1 MKINYLTWIHNLSKE
16 LHGRA
21 DCYNLLYSNV
31 QEPTDLLVKHYE
43 NSNEFSQQ
51 FKQPNAW
58 GHPHLVEGIANNY
71 GISSDRILITTGASL
86 GMVMVCQTFLKK
98 GDHVIVEHP
107 VYEPLLAATDSLGAR
122 ISLLKRRAEQDYQID
137 LNELDSLVTPQTK
150 LIILSNLHNPSSVWL
165 EDKLLQEIVT
175 TAKKYNEEIKVV
187 IDEVYHDFVKTQ
199 QRPAA
204 LLDDSF
210 ISINSLSKVYGL
222 GLLRC
227 GWILAAPTTID
238 KIRRQGILAGNF
250 GSRLTETLASLV
262 FDNLAEYDSHWSA
275 ITAQNR
281 TIVQEVLSPL
291 LEQELLVGKIP
302 TTGCIFFPQIAGLSD
317 TRSFTQALANQQ
329 QVFVVP
335 GYFFGAPAY
344 IRISFGGK
352 AEELQIGLEK
362 LATAIVQ
369 I

>member
-1 MKINYLTWIHNLSKE
+1 MKTNYLTWIHNLSKE
-16 LHGRA
+16 LHGRT

-31 QEPTDLLVKHYE
+31 QEPTDLLVQHYE
-43 NSNEFSQQ
+43 NSHEFSQQ
-51 FKQPNAW
+51 FKQPNVW
-58 GHPHLVEGIANNY
+58 GHPHLIEGIANNY

-86 GMVMVCQTFLKK
+86 GMVMVCQTFLKQ
-98 GDHVIVEHP
+98 GDHVIIEHP

-122 ISLLKRRAEQDYQID
+122 ISWLKRRAEQDYQID

-150 LIILSNLHNPSSVWL
+150 LIILSNLHNPSSAWL
-165 EDKLLQEIVT
+165 TDKLLQDIVA
-175 TAKKYNEEIKVV
+175 TAQKYNGEIKVV

-204 LLDDSF
+204 LLNDSF

-227 GWILAAPTTID
+227 GWILAAPKAID
-238 KIRRQGILAGNF
+238 KLRRQGILAGNF

-262 FDNLAEYDSHWSA
+262 FDNLAAYDSHWSA
-275 ITAQNR
+275 ITTRNR
-281 TIVQEVLSPL
+281 QIVQAVMSPL
-291 LEQELLVGKIP
+291 LEQELLIGKIP
-302 TTGCIFFPQIAGLSD
+302 PTGCVLFPKIAGLSD
-317 TRSFTQALANQQ
+317 TREFTQALANQQ

-335 GYFFGAPAY
+335 GYFFGAPAC
-344 IRISFGGK
+344 IRIGFGGK
-352 AEELQIGLEK
+352 AEELQMGLAK
-362 LATAIVQ
+362 LASAIIQ